1 MRFGEEKVIVGC
13 VEGNGGD
20 VPGRSFR
27 HAGKDSE
34 NPNCFS
40 KKSAV
45 RQKCR
50 AAWIFPRDG
59 SIFSAKEVE
68 EKSGDRLELGEFQW
82 EDFSGNGA
90 AFRGK
95 NGAEMATFL
104 KLWSRG
110 KG

>member
-1 MRFGEEKVIVGC
+1 M
-13 VEGNGGD
+13 
-20 VPGRSFR
+20 PGRSFR
-27 HAGKDSE
+27 RAGRDSE

-40 KKSAV
+40 KKESAV

-50 AAWIFPRDG
+50 AAWLFPRDG
-59 SIFSAKEVE
+59 SIFSAQGVE

-82 EDFSGNGA
+82 EDFSGTGA